1 MSGGGDN
8 VGVGE
13 GRGNDARRHQATDV
27 GHVRHQQR
35 SATVGDLPEPGV
47 VEVARVAA
55 DSGDDQLRFEQQ
67 GVPRQLVIVD
77 QPSLGVHLVVWWT
90 ERQGSLE
97 PNVKIFKLL
106 DAELYRLIK
115 IKVR

>member
-13 GRGNDARRHQATDV
+13 GRGNDARRHQAADV

-55 DSGDDQLRFEQQ
+55 DSGDDQLRFEEQ
-67 GVPRQLVIVD
+67 GVSRQLVIVD
-77 QPSLGVHLVVWWT
+77 QPSLGVYLIVDKDKVKRSVSNCWMQCCSNFVW
-90 ERQGSLE
+90 
-97 PNVKIFKLL
+97 
-106 DAELYRLIK
+106 
-115 IKVR
+115 